1 MTSASPHEVFL
12 SHAHQDE
19 VFASS
24 LAETLGDHGV
34 QVWYSRSN
42 IVAAQQWHDEIGGAL
57 RRCDWFAVILS
68 PAAVESKWVKREL
81 LYALVENQYDNRVI
95 PLLYKP
101 CNYKELLSWCLSSI
115 QMVDF
120 TGTFSEGCRDLF
132 RVWEIPYKN
141 RF

>member
-1 MTSASPHEVFL
+1 MPSAAPHEVFL

-19 VFASS
+19 AFASS
-24 LAETLGDHGV
+24 LAETLRDHGV

-42 IVAAQQWHDEIGGAL
+42 IVAAQQWQDEIGGAL

-68 PAAVESKWVKREL
+68 PAAVESKWVKLEL
-81 LYALVENQYDNRVI
+81 SHALAENQYDNRVI

-101 CNYKELLSWCLSSI
+101 CNYKDLSWCLPLI

-120 TGTFSEGCRDLF
+120 TGPFSDGCRDLL
-132 RVWEIPYKN
+132 RIWGLGYQEQL
-141 RF
+141 